1 MIFVNSRYKR
11 VMAPTVLQMEA
22 TECGAASLGMILG
35 YFGKYVPLEKLRM
48 ECGVSRD
55 GVRAGNIARA
65 AERMGLKV
73 VGKSMEPHDL
83 RNHPMPMI
91 IHWNFDHFVVLE
103 GLGKNKVYINDPA
116 EGRRKI
122 RMEEF
127 NESFTGIALIFE
139 LTDKFEKGG
148 SPDSIWLSFNRRM
161 VNSRADLFYIFL
173 LALILIVP
181 GIIVPAFTSIFIDD
195 VLCAGKTYFL
205 ETLLWAMG
213 VTALIQGTLVAL
225 QAHVLMRLKMK
236 LSLVG
241 SSGFFWH
248 VLRLPVNFFQ
258 QRFIGDVNSRVSTN
272 DSIAEFL
279 TGQLAS
285 NAVNI
290 ITMVFYF
297 IIMMQYST
305 VLSLFS
311 LLLASFIFIYYFSS
325 SKMLE
330 LANKKMLQ
338 YSGRMSGFAIS
349 GLRIIETLKATSSE
363 ANFFRKFMGYF
374 SQQVTEQQK
383 INAKSQILFAMP
395 NLVESLADVF
405 VLTFGAYSVITGSMT
420 LGTLTAFQSL
430 LGTFMAPVKS
440 LTQMEMQIKE
450 MQGEMLRLDDVL
462 KYDTDVEDDMGK
474 KNLQSDKISKNK
486 KEVDI
491 SKLRGDVEVKNL
503 SFGYNLLEE
512 PYIKDFNLKVKA
524 GSTVAL
530 VGASGSGK
538 STVVKVISGLYKP
551 WDGRIEFD
559 GMTKDEIPRD
569 VFTNSVAIVDQD
581 ISMFSD
587 TITDNVT
594 MWDDT
599 INQNQLFK
607 ATKDACIHT
616 DIAGKEKGYS
626 TMLQE
631 DASNLSG
638 GQRQRLE
645 IARAL
650 INEPSVL
657 ILDEATSALDPMTE
671 DNIMK
676 NLKKRGCTCI
686 IAAHRLSTI
695 RDCDEI
701 IVMDGGEI
709 VQRGT
714 HEKMKK
720 RRGPYLNLIKNGK

>member
-11 VMAPTVLQMEA
+11 VYAPTVLQMEA

-55 GVRAGNIARA
+55 GVRASNIVKA
-65 AERMGLKV
+65 AEHMGLKV
-73 VGKSMEPHDL
+73 QGKSLEVEDL
-83 RNHPMPMI
+83 KKHQMPMI

-103 GLGKNKVYINDPA
+103 GMGRNKAYINDPA

-122 RMEEF
+122 RMDEF
-127 NESFTGIALIFE
+127 DESFTGIALIFDI
-139 LTDKFEKGG
+139 TDEFEKGG
-148 SPDSIWLSFNRRM
+148 SPDSIWYSLGRRM
-161 VNSRADLFYIFL
+161 ANSKADIFYIFL
-173 LALILIVP
+173 IALLLIVP
-181 GIIVPAFTSIFIDD
+181 GVIVPAYTSIFIDD
-195 VLCAGKTYFL
+195 ILCAGKTYFL
-205 ETLLWAMG
+205 STLLWAMG
-213 VTALIQGTLVAL
+213 ITAVIKGILVWV
-225 QAHVLMRLKMK
+225 QARVLMKLKMK

-258 QRFIGDVNSRVSTN
+258 QRFIGDINSRITTSDT
-272 DSIAEFL
+272 IADFL

-290 ITMVFYF
+290 ITMIFYF
-297 IIMMQYST
+297 IIMLQYST
-305 VLSLFS
+305 ILSLFS
-311 LLLASFIFIYYFSS
+311 LLLASFIFIYFFSS
-325 SKMLE
+325 AKMLE
-330 LANKKMLQ
+330 VANKKMLQ
-338 YSGRMSGFAIS
+338 YGGRMSGFAVS
-349 GLRIIETLKATSSE
+349 GLRIVETLKATSSE

-383 INAKSQILFAMP
+383 INAKSQILYAMP

-405 VLTFGAYSVITGSMT
+405 VLTFGAYSVIKGTMT

-430 LGTFMAPVKS
+430 LATFLGPVKS

-462 KYDTDVEDDMGK
+462 KYETDVDFDEDEK
-474 KNLQSDKISKNK
+474 VQSDRLSKEEK
-486 KEVDI
+486 SFDV
-491 SKLRGDVEVKNL
+491 SKLNGDVEVKDL

-512 PYIKDFNLKVKA
+512 PYIKDFSLKVKA

-551 WDGRIEFD
+551 WGGSIEFD
-559 GMTKDEIPRD
+559 GMTKDQIPHD
-569 VFTNSVAIVDQD
+569 VFSNSVAIVDQD

-587 TITDNVT
+587 TITDNIT

-599 INQNQLFK
+599 INQSQLFK
-607 ATKDACIHT
+607 ATKDACIHN
-616 DIAGKEKGYS
+616 DIAGKERGYA
-626 TMLQE
+626 TILQE
-631 DASNLSG
+631 DATNLSG

-650 INEPSVL
+650 INDPSVL
-657 ILDEATSALDPMTE
+657 ILDEATSALDPVTE
-671 DNIMK
+671 DQIMK
-676 NLKKRGCTCI
+676 NIKQRGCTCI

-695 RDCDEI
+695 KNCDEI

-714 HEKMKK
+714 HEQMKK
-720 RRGPYLNLIKNGK
+720 RRGPYLSLIKNSK